1 MSKEEISKETKNTLQ
16 NCWVMTTNHEGVN
29 QMKTADEVILTPMY
43 KGEVYK
49 YHECSNCKKEIYFE
63 EDIFQPF
70 HFEENI
76 KYCPFCGKEVIRY
89 AKPKFI
95 EEINWNWLDEYESIV
110 EKMYRELEYIIYCKL
125 DKEQIDE
132 LEEKSARGMEYFG
145 QDRWSF
151 PYSKGTICDIIHQIT
166 RTKVHYTEKR
176 KLEKEFGGDLNERKN
191 KKNNRKN

>member
-1 MSKEEISKETKNTLQ
+1 MKE
-16 NCWVMTTNHEGVN
+16 
-29 QMKTADEVILTPMY
+29 KTADEVILTPMY
-43 KGEVYK
+43 EGEVYK

-95 EEINWNWLDEYESIV
+95 EEINWNWLDEYESVV

-151 PYSKGTICDIIHQIT
+151 PYSNGTICDIIHQIT
-166 RTKVHYTEKR
+166 RIKVHYTEKR
-176 KLEKEFGGDLNERKN
+176 KLEKEFGGVISERK
-191 KKNNRKN
+191 

>member
-1 MSKEEISKETKNTLQ
+1 MK
-16 NCWVMTTNHEGVN
+16 G
-29 QMKTADEVILTPMY
+29 KTADEVILTPMY

-95 EEINWNWLDEYESIV
+95 EEINWNWLDEYKSVV

-151 PYSKGTICDIIHQIT
+151 PYSNGTICDIIHRIT

-176 KLEKEFGGDLNERKN
+176 KLEKEFGGVLSERKRRN
-191 KKNNRKN
+191 IK

>member
-1 MSKEEISKETKNTLQ
+1 
-16 NCWVMTTNHEGVN
+16 
-29 QMKTADEVILTPMY
+29 MKTVDEVILTPMY

-49 YHECSNCKKEIYFE
+49 YHECSNRKKEIYFK

-95 EEINWNWLDEYESIV
+95 EEINWNWLDEYKNIV

-125 DKEQIDE
+125 V
-132 LEEKSARGMEYFG
+132 
-145 QDRWSF
+145 
-151 PYSKGTICDIIHQIT
+151 T
-166 RTKVHYTEKR
+166 RIKVHYTEKR
-176 KLEKEFGGDLNERKN
+176 KLEKEFGGILNE
-191 KKNNRKN
+191 

>member
-1 MSKEEISKETKNTLQ
+1 MQ
-16 NCWVMTTNHEGVN
+16 
-29 QMKTADEVILTPMY
+29 TADETVILTPMY

-76 KYCPFCGKEVIRY
+76 KYCPFCGKEIVRY
-89 AKPKFI
+89 AEPQFI
-95 EEINWNWLDEYESIV
+95 EEINWNWLDEYKSVV
-110 EKMYRELEYIIYCKL
+110 EKMYRELEYKIYCKL

-132 LEEKSARGMEYFG
+132 LEKKAERGIKYFG

-151 PYSKGTICDIIHQIT
+151 PYSNGTICDIIYEIT
-166 RTKVHYTEKR
+166 RTKVHYTEKQ
-176 KLEKEFGGDLNERKN
+176 KIEKEFGGVLSGEKN
-191 KKNNRKN
+191 K

>member
-1 MSKEEISKETKNTLQ
+1 MKE
-16 NCWVMTTNHEGVN
+16 
-29 QMKTADEVILTPMY
+29 KTADEVILTPMY

-49 YHECSNCKKEIYFE
+49 YHECSNCKKEIYFK

-95 EEINWNWLDEYESIV
+95 EEINWNWLDEYESVV

-151 PYSKGTICDIIHQIT
+151 PYSKGTICDIIHRIT

-176 KLEKEFGGDLNERKN
+176 KLEKEFGGVLSERKRRDI
-191 KKNNRKN
+191 K